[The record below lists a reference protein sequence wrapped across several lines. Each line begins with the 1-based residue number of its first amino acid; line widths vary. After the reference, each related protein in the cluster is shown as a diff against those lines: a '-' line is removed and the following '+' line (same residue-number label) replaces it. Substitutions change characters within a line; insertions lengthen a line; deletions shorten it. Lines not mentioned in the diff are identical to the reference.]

1 MAIKINTGDSTS
13 HDAPPSPSLS
23 TASSLKSSI
32 SWMQKSPNEL
42 IPMLK
47 NAYSSLKDKER
58 DLKLAAEI
66 GKSLLENNMALKT
79 NYDHLLSSY
88 AAPYPTP
95 SNSSNSLIRLTEEDP
110 EQDLKYVP
118 STTREALVEMLEKK
132 NQDLSCQLETVLSK
146 QEKLDRSHTRKARQL
161 ENQVELLQNSLD
173 HATTKIQE
181 METTKRK
188 TLTKDG
194 ITGNQ
199 QQQHDEATNS
209 AILTVNSNTDTAAAA
224 AAAAG
229 IGGCAGNC
237 ADVKL
242 KMDQLKIE
250 NDHVNQ
256 AKAQIEKNLLDTL
269 HDLRLLKQQFED
281 FEFTKHDHEQLQKAF
296 DAQHLHITEL
306 KQSLEEHRHVLTRL
320 RERGVY
326 LSAAEEEEEDQ
337 DQEQQKTSQDTV
349 IRNNLLTELENAWSK
364 HQTSSSSSQYSQ
376 DEDECSTT
384 SSILFQPFQ
393 TIYNQLPNVD
403 TALESILVKAG
414 VVEKD
419 ALDDALSLIG
429 RLENEYDHEKFLLE
443 KRHLCYKDDYQC
455 LDSLRDE
462 TISNSSS
469 SSNSGGFAYSLPIQT
484 VTMTANTQ
492 SSATGL
498 TGFVQNI
505 IKSMIYMTW
514 KWLRFTLIMT
524 IAIFMSLKE
533 GPSALSL

>member
-1 MAIKINTGDSTS
+1 MTIKTNTDGSGGSPDA
-13 HDAPPSPSLS
+13 APPSPSLS
-23 TASSLKSSI
+23 TASSLKSSV

-42 IPMLK
+42 IPMLR

-95 SNSSNSLIRLTEEDP
+95 SNSSNSLIKLAEEDP

-132 NQDLSCQLETVLSK
+132 NQDLSCQLESVLSK

-161 ENQVELLQNSLD
+161 ESQVELLQTSLD

-181 METTKRK
+181 MEATKKK

-194 ITGNQ
+194 ITGN

-209 AILTVNSNTDTAAAA
+209 AILTVNSNTDMATAD
-224 AAAAG
+224 AG
-229 IGGCAGNC
+229 NGGCAGNC

-281 FEFTKHDHEQLQKAF
+281 FQFTKHDHEQLQKAF

-326 LSAAEEEEEDQ
+326 LSAEEED
-337 DQEQQKTSQDTV
+337 DEEGKKTSQA
-349 IRNNLLTELENAWSK
+349 NLLTELENAWSK
-364 HQTSSSSSQYSQ
+364 HQTPSSSASSLYSQ
-376 DEDECSTT
+376 EEDECSTA

-393 TIYNQLPNVD
+393 TIYSQLPNVD

-429 RLENEYDHEKFLLE
+429 RLENEYDHEKFMLE

-462 TISNSSS
+462 TISNSSRS
-469 SSNSGGFAYSLPIQT
+469 SSRSGFACSLRVQT
-484 VTMTANTQ
+484 VAMETKQPLPM
-492 SSATGL
+492 GL

>member
-1 MAIKINTGDSTS
+1 MAVKTNADDSGS
-13 HDAPPSPSLS
+13 CDAPPSPSLS
-23 TASSLKSSI
+23 TASSLTSSI

-47 NAYSSLKDKER
+47 NAYSSIKDKER

-95 SNSSNSLIRLTEEDP
+95 SNSSNSLIKLTEEDP

-132 NQDLSCQLETVLSK
+132 NQDLSCQLENVLSK
-146 QEKLDRSHTRKARQL
+146 QEELDRSHTRKARQL
-161 ENQVELLQNSLD
+161 ESQVELLQASLD

-199 QQQHDEATNS
+199 QHDEATNS
-209 AILTVNSNTDTAAAA
+209 AILTVNSNTDTAARARS
-224 AAAAG
+224 
-229 IGGCAGNC
+229 GGCAGNC
-237 ADVKL
+237 AQVKL

-256 AKAQIEKNLLDTL
+256 AKAQLEKNLLDTL
-269 HDLRLLKQQFED
+269 HDLHLLKQQCED
-281 FEFTKHDHEQLQKAF
+281 LQFTKHDHEQLQMAF
-296 DAQHLHITEL
+296 DAQHLHIGEL

-326 LSAAEEEEEDQ
+326 LSAEED
-337 DQEQQKTSQDTV
+337 DQGDEQKKTSQGTAM
-349 IRNNLLTELENAWSK
+349 RNNLLTELENAWSK
-364 HQTSSSSSQYSQ
+364 HQAPSSASLYSQ
-376 DEDECSTT
+376 EDQDDCSTT
-384 SSILFQPFQ
+384 SSILLQPFQ

-443 KRHLCYKDDYQC
+443 KRHLCYKNDYQC

-462 TISNSSS
+462 TISGSTSSS
-469 SSNSGGFAYSLPIQT
+469 GFAYSLPVQV
-484 VTMTANTQ
+484 VTMNAKQPLT
-492 SSATGL
+492 TGL
-498 TGFVQNI
+498 TGSVQNV

>member
-1 MAIKINTGDSTS
+1 MITIKTNASADTENSS
-13 HDAPPSPSLS
+13 NDAPPSPSLS

-88 AAPYPTP
+88 APYPTP
-95 SNSSNSLIRLTEEDP
+95 SNSSNSLIKLAEEEQ

-161 ENQVELLQNSLD
+161 ENQVELLQTSLD

-181 METTKRK
+181 MEKTKRK

-194 ITGNQ
+194 ITANQ
-199 QQQHDEATNS
+199 QQDEATNS
-209 AILTVNSNTDTAAAA
+209 AILTVNSNTAAA
-224 AAAAG
+224 
-229 IGGCAGNC
+229 GCAGNC
-237 ADVKL
+237 ADLKL

-281 FEFTKHDHEQLQKAF
+281 FQFTKHDHEQLQKAF
-296 DAQHLHITEL
+296 DAQHLHINEL
-306 KQSLEEHRHVLTRL
+306 KQSLEEHRHVLTKL

-326 LSAAEEEEEDQ
+326 LSAEEEDEEEETR
-337 DQEQQKTSQDTV
+337 KTSQDTMV
-349 IRNNLLTELENAWSK
+349 RNSLLTELENAWSK
-364 HQTSSSSSQYSQ
+364 HQTPLSSSSSSLYSQ
-376 DEDECSTT
+376 EEEEEEEEGDCSTT
-384 SSILFQPFQ
+384 SSLLSQPFQ

-455 LDSLRDE
+455 LDSLRDA
-462 TISNSSS
+462 TV
-469 SSNSGGFAYSLPIQT
+469 SSNHSNRSFAYSLPVQT
-484 VTMTANTQ
+484 VNMDSKQA
-492 SSATGL
+492 STGL
-498 TGFVQNI
+498 TGFVQNVVR
-505 IKSMIYMTW
+505 SMIYMTW
-514 KWLRFTLIMT
+514 RWLRFTLIMT
-524 IAIFMSLKE
+524 VAIFMSLKE
-533 GPSALSL
+533 GPTALSL

>member
-1 MAIKINTGDSTS
+1 
-13 HDAPPSPSLS
+13 
-23 TASSLKSSI
+23 
-32 SWMQKSPNEL
+32 
-42 IPMLK
+42 MLK

-58 DLKLAAEI
+58 GNVYYSCIYMLVPNRQADLKLAAEI

-88 AAPYPTP
+88 ATAAAPYPTP
-95 SNSSNSLIRLTEEDP
+95 SHSSNSLINLTEEDT

-161 ENQVELLQNSLD
+161 ESQVELLQTSLD
-173 HATTKIQE
+173 HATTKIHE

-199 QQQHDEATNS
+199 QHDEATNN

-224 AAAAG
+224 G
-229 IGGCAGNC
+229 NGGCAGNC
-237 ADVKL
+237 ADAKL

-269 HDLRLLKQQFED
+269 HDLRILKQQFED
-281 FEFTKHDHEQLQKAF
+281 FQLTKHDHEQLQKAF
-296 DAQHLHITEL
+296 DAQHLHIGQL

-326 LSAAEEEEEDQ
+326 LSAEEDEGE
-337 DQEQQKTSQDTV
+337 DEALGATETSQDTV

-364 HQTSSSSSQYSQ
+364 HQTPPTSLYSQ
-376 DEDECSTT
+376 EEGEDDDCSTT

-462 TISNSSS
+462 TISNSGSS
-469 SSNSGGFAYSLPIQT
+469 GSAFAYSLPVQT
-484 VTMTANTQ
+484 VAMGAKQ
-492 SSATGL
+492 SSTGL
-498 TGFVQNI
+498 TGFVENMVR
-505 IKSMIYMTW
+505 SMIYMAW
-514 KWLRFTLIMT
+514 RWVRFTLIMT

-533 GPSALSL
+533 GPSVLSV